1 MRLQVLRAVYVV
13 QEVFLDLDKTSA
25 FNVKLILSHLHL
37 GFQHVNFAMYQPA
50 IILGKGLPVASLWS
64 ITLF

>member
-1 MRLQVLRAVYVV
+1 VV